1 MSLHAPSLQCRNL
14 AFGYDENALLFD
26 SFDLTLAPG
35 ERVALKGPSGIGKS
49 TLFQLLLGFH
59 KPKTGEIR
67 YRDKPW
73 SKKIRQETAW
83 LPQELTLGEGN
94 VREILFRPF
103 EFRHNRELQPD
114 EGEVLQLLNDLNLAP
129 ALQNQSWSMLSTGQ
143 KQRMGM
149 VSVLLLKRSLLLLDE
164 PTSALDEGSKT
175 KLADRLF
182 HDRNQTILST
192 SHDPWWLERCD
203 RVVDL
208 NLHFHPGAHGDS
220 GT

>member
-1 MSLHAPSLQCRNL
+1 MNDPTPRLQCRDL
-14 AFGYDENALLFD
+14 AFGYHEELLLFD
-26 SFDLTLAPG
+26 SFDLTIPPG
-35 ERVALKGPSGIGKS
+35 HRVALKGASGIGKS
-49 TLFQLLLGFH
+49 TLFQLILGFLN
-59 KPKTGEIR
+59 PTTGDIL

-83 LPQELTLGEGN
+83 LPQELSLGEGN
-94 VREILFRPF
+94 VREILLRPF
-103 EFRHNRELQPD
+103 EFRLNREIKPD
-114 EGEVLQLLNDLNLAP
+114 TEEILTLLADLNLEP
-129 ALQNQSWSMLSTGQ
+129 ALLNQSWKMLSTGQ

-149 VSVLLLKRSLLLLDE
+149 VSVLLLKRPLLLLDE

-182 HDRNQTILST
+182 QGRNQTILST

-208 NLHFHPGAHGDS
+208 DNHFKSEEHGDS
-220 GT
+220 